1 MSSLLIKS
9 LFFNISAYTKNI
21 TIFEDITPHIVFNER
36 LQMIIRIA
44 AVTFLS
50 MVNGQTIPET
60 GFVGIILTRRHVAFP
75 SNLITFFLANS

>member
-9 LFFNISAYTKNI
+9 QFFNISAYTKNI

-36 LQMIIRIA
+36 LQMIIIIA

-50 MVNGQTIPET
+50 MDNGQTISET
-60 GFVGIILTRRHVAFP
+60 FLLVSFSQDDTSPFR
-75 SNLITFFLANS
+75 LIS